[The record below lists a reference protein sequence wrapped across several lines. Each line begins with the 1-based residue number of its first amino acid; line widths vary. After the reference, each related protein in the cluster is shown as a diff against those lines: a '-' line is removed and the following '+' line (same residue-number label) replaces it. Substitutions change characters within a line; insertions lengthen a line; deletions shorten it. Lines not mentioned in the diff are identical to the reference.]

1 MTKPKTVIAR
11 MLKLGTLI
19 STFGF
24 IGSTLIQIYA
34 RFFLESAPS
43 WTEEASRFFFIYAVS
58 FAAGLAMK
66 DNYYV
71 YLDLVYNRLKE
82 NHRKALDLTISV
94 STLLLFLIL
103 ALYSIQLIMLGVPE
117 KSPSLGI
124 SMSLAFAGVFI
135 MALSICIYAFFNLLK
150 NLKKLL

>member
-1 MTKPKTVIAR
+1 MRKRRAYIAR
-11 MLKLGTLI
+11 ILKLGTLT

-43 WTEEASRFFFIYAVS
+43 WTEEASRFFFIYAMS

-71 YLDLVYNRLKE
+71 YLDLIYNRLKE
-82 NHRKALDLTISV
+82 SQKKVLDLTISIF
-94 STLLLFLIL
+94 TLLLFLIM
-103 ALYSIQLIMLGVPE
+103 ALYSIQFIVLGVPE
-117 KSPSLGI
+117 NSPSLRI
-124 SMSLAFAGVFI
+124 SMSLPFASIFI
-135 MALSICIYAFFNLLK
+135 MALSICIYAFFNVLK
-150 NLKKLL
+150 NFKKLL